1 LKARNLILVSR
12 PEEARDI
19 LLSIRDDNDPHGRT
33 MLLLGHAA
41 WRIGDWGRLRECGED
56 LVRRHPEMA
65 DGYMFLGAS
74 AHNAGHLQE
83 SLAMFEQAVAREPER
98 AVAQKL
104 LTTVSAIQGA
114 PGKTVP
120 NRASAGTIRSEAP

>member
-1 LKARNLILVSR
+1 
-12 PEEARDI
+12 
-19 LLSIRDDNDPHGRT
+19 
-33 MLLLGHAA
+33 
-41 WRIGDWGRLRECGED
+41 
-56 LVRRHPEMA
+56 
-65 DGYMFLGAS
+65 MFLGAS

>member
-1 LKARNLILVSR
+1 LVSR
-12 PEEARDI
+12 PQEARDI
-19 LLSIRDDNDPHGRT
+19 LLAIRDDNDPHGRT

-74 AHNAGHLQE
+74 AHNAGHLDE

-104 LTTVSAIQGA
+104 LTTVSALQESSVS
-114 PGKTVP
+114 PP
-120 NRASAGTIRSEAP
+120 LNRAAAGSIRSEAP